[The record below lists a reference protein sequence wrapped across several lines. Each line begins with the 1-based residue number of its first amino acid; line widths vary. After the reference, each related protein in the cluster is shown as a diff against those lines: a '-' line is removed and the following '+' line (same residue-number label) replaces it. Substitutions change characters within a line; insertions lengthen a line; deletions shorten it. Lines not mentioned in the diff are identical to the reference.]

1 MPPKT
6 RNINRREVV
15 DESVAEPQESR
26 QRGRVRVRGR
36 RGGNVRGRGANASGR
51 GLAAE
56 VFNVEVPRGRRGNP
70 AMEEYNAGLLGLQQI
85 VQQLAGVVG
94 QQQQQQGNQGQPAVG
109 GQQEAGQGEQQETT
123 QTRGIEVTL
132 EQFMKL
138 KPPTFSGS
146 DASED
151 PQRFID
157 GLERLWRALGCSNI
171 RAVELAS
178 FQLEGVAYD
187 WFDTVSRGR
196 EVGSPPMA
204 WDEFSRLFMARFLP
218 ESVRDSLAHEFEQ
231 FEQTEGMS
239 VSEYS
244 ARFTQLSRHA
254 RYTVTEET
262 RIKKFIR
269 GLREYLFRSV
279 VGSKCSTFAE
289 VLSLALQIEQR
300 QKDKGG
306 NKQDS
311 RKKQRVE
318 GSYSHYS
325 SGGGGS
331 MYGHQVQ
338 QRSGSQRGG
347 FSGQSY
353 HTVQSRRSDHKA
365 STGSTFPQKHSSGT
379 TGKIFQDGKEC
390 FHCGQIGHIRRNC
403 PVDMTQPSS
412 SHASAP
418 AALAPNQV
426 HSTPMQKMGNSSVQ
440 GSKTSQHESRG
451 PGGRGQM
458 QAGRGQARVFA
469 LTRQDAQASNAV
481 VTGIL
486 SICSQEAHVLFDPGA
501 THSFVSL
508 WFASRLGKNSSFLD
522 EALVVA
528 LPVDLVVIDMIDFDV
543 ILGMDWLSSHHA
555 TLDCYNKI
563 VKFEIP
569 GKPPFSFQ
577 GKPTWMPHNLIS
589 ALRANRLLRRGCQ
602 GYLAVVT
609 NIQWGEGKLEKIP
622 IASEFPDVFPE
633 DLPGLP
639 PDREIEFSIELIPDT
654 QPISIP
660 PYRMAPAELKE
671 LKEQLQDLLDKGF
684 IRASTSPWGAP
695 VLFVKKKD
703 GSMRLCVDYRQLNK
717 VTIKNKYP
725 LPRIDELFDQLQGA
739 QCFSKIDLRS
749 GYHQLKI
756 KREDIPKTAF
766 RTRYGHYEFLVM
778 SFGLTNAPAAFMD
791 LMNRIFKPF
800 LDQFVI
806 VFIDDILIY
815 SKSKEEHEQHLRLV
829 LQTLRENQL
838 YAKFSKC
845 EFWLDNVT
853 FLGHV
858 VSKNGISV
866 DPSKVEAVQN
876 WPRPTTVKEIRSFLG
891 LAGYYRRF
899 VKDFSKLAFPLTRL
913 TQKKVEFQ
921 WTDAC
926 EESFQKLKQYLTS
939 APVLALPTSGGGYA
953 VYCDASRVGLGCVL
967 MQHGKVIAYA
977 SRQLKRHEQNYPTHD
992 LEMAAVIFALKIW
1005 RHYLYGETLEIY
1017 TDHKSLQYIFKQRDL
1032 NLRQRR
1038 WMELLKD
1045 YDCTILY
1052 HPGKANVVA
1061 DALSRKSMGSLAH
1074 LAAIKRPIIK
1084 EFQELVESGVQLEI
1098 DSSKA
1103 LLAHVQIRSTLV
1115 DDIKEAQSKDS
1126 DLVKTVDD
1134 VRNGKVSNFSVD
1146 FDGVLWLNSR
1156 LCVPNVGE
1164 LRRKILEEAHHS
1176 SYTIHPGSNKM
1187 YQDLREFYWWEG
1199 MKKDVA
1205 DFVSKCLVC
1214 QQVKAEHQKPAGLLQ
1229 PVEIPEWK
1237 WEDIAMDFVTG
1248 LPRTQKGYDSVW
1260 VIIDRLTKSAHFL
1273 PVKTTYTASQ
1283 YAKLYLEE
1291 IVSLH
1296 GVPVSIISDRGAQ
1309 FTAQFW
1315 KSFQSALGTCL
1326 NLSTA
1331 FHPQT
1336 DGQSERTIQILE
1348 DMLRAC
1354 VLDFGGSWDRYLPMM
1369 EFAYNNSYQ
1378 SSIQM
1383 APFEALYGRRCRSPI
1398 GWFEVGE
1405 AKLVGP
1411 ELIQDAIEKVK
1422 LIRDRLVT
1430 AQSRQKSYSDKRRRP
1445 LEFTVGDHVFL
1456 RVSPMKGVLRF
1467 GKKGKLSP
1475 RFIGPFEILERVGPV
1490 AYRLALP
1497 PDLSGVHP
1505 VFHISMLRKYLYD
1518 PSHVISHENIQLDEN
1533 LSYTEHPV
1541 AVVDKEIRRLRSK
1554 DIVSVKV
1561 LWKGPSGEETT
1572 WESEEVMRSKYPHLF
1587 ENQDSTVA
1595 ASSASPGDVGGQN

>member
-1 MPPKT
+1 
-6 RNINRREVV
+6 
-15 DESVAEPQESR
+15 
-26 QRGRVRVRGR
+26 
-36 RGGNVRGRGANASGR
+36 
-51 GLAAE
+51 
-56 VFNVEVPRGRRGNP
+56 
-70 AMEEYNAGLLGLQQI
+70 
-85 VQQLAGVVG
+85 
-94 QQQQQQGNQGQPAVG
+94 
-109 GQQEAGQGEQQETT
+109 
-123 QTRGIEVTL
+123 
-132 EQFMKL
+132 
-138 KPPTFSGS
+138 
-146 DASED
+146 
-151 PQRFID
+151 
-157 GLERLWRALGCSNI
+157 
-171 RAVELAS
+171 
-178 FQLEGVAYD
+178 
-187 WFDTVSRGR
+187 
-196 EVGSPPMA
+196 
-204 WDEFSRLFMARFLP
+204 
-218 ESVRDSLAHEFEQ
+218 
-231 FEQTEGMS
+231 
-239 VSEYS
+239 
-244 ARFTQLSRHA
+244 
-254 RYTVTEET
+254 
-262 RIKKFIR
+262 
-269 GLREYLFRSV
+269 
-279 VGSKCSTFAE
+279 
-289 VLSLALQIEQR
+289 
-300 QKDKGG
+300 
-306 NKQDS
+306 
-311 RKKQRVE
+311 
-318 GSYSHYS
+318 
-325 SGGGGS
+325 
-331 MYGHQVQ
+331 
-338 QRSGSQRGG
+338 
-347 FSGQSY
+347 
-353 HTVQSRRSDHKA
+353 
-365 STGSTFPQKHSSGT
+365 
-379 TGKIFQDGKEC
+379 
-390 FHCGQIGHIRRNC
+390 
-403 PVDMTQPSS
+403 
-412 SHASAP
+412 
-418 AALAPNQV
+418 
-426 HSTPMQKMGNSSVQ
+426 
-440 GSKTSQHESRG
+440 
-451 PGGRGQM
+451 
-458 QAGRGQARVFA
+458 
-469 LTRQDAQASNAV
+469 
-481 VTGIL
+481 
-486 SICSQEAHVLFDPGA
+486 
-501 THSFVSL
+501 
-508 WFASRLGKNSSFLD
+508 
-522 EALVVA
+522 
-528 LPVDLVVIDMIDFDV
+528 
-543 ILGMDWLSSHHA
+543 
-555 TLDCYNKI
+555 
-563 VKFEIP
+563 
-569 GKPPFSFQ
+569 
-577 GKPTWMPHNLIS
+577 
-589 ALRANRLLRRGCQ
+589 
-602 GYLAVVT
+602 
-609 NIQWGEGKLEKIP
+609 
-622 IASEFPDVFPE
+622 
-633 DLPGLP
+633 
-639 PDREIEFSIELIPDT
+639 
-654 QPISIP
+654 
-660 PYRMAPAELKE
+660 
-671 LKEQLQDLLDKGF
+671 
-684 IRASTSPWGAP
+684 
-695 VLFVKKKD
+695 
-703 GSMRLCVDYRQLNK
+703 
-717 VTIKNKYP
+717 
-725 LPRIDELFDQLQGA
+725 
-739 QCFSKIDLRS
+739 
-749 GYHQLKI
+749 
-756 KREDIPKTAF
+756 
-766 RTRYGHYEFLVM
+766 
-778 SFGLTNAPAAFMD
+778 
-791 LMNRIFKPF
+791 
-800 LDQFVI
+800 
-806 VFIDDILIY
+806 
-815 SKSKEEHEQHLRLV
+815 
-829 LQTLRENQL
+829 
-838 YAKFSKC
+838 
-845 EFWLDNVT
+845 
-853 FLGHV
+853 
-858 VSKNGISV
+858 
-866 DPSKVEAVQN
+866 
-876 WPRPTTVKEIRSFLG
+876 
-891 LAGYYRRF
+891 
-899 VKDFSKLAFPLTRL
+899 
-913 TQKKVEFQ
+913 
-921 WTDAC
+921 
-926 EESFQKLKQYLTS
+926 
-939 APVLALPTSGGGYA
+939 
-953 VYCDASRVGLGCVL
+953 

-1074 LAAIKRPIIK
+1074 LATIKRPIIK

-1315 KSFQSALGTCL
+1315 KSFQSALGTRL

-1354 VLDFGGSWDRYLPMM
+1354 VLDFGGSWDRYLSMM

-1587 ENQDSTVA
+1587 ENQDSQ
-1595 ASSASPGDVGGQN
+1595 SAE